1 MKARSCPRAAPDV
14 HRGGPHCTVAAALG
28 SARLLLGLLYQVRP
42 TDPATLVGVLL
53 LQVATFAAYVPAWR
67 AAAVD
72 SVTAV
77 RS

>member
-1 MKARSCPRAAPDV
+1 M
-14 HRGGPHCTVAAALG
+14 AAALG

-72 SVTAV
+72 PVTAL

>member
-1 MKARSCPRAAPDV
+1 M
-14 HRGGPHCTVAAALG
+14 AAALG
-28 SARLLLGLLYQVRP
+28 SARLLLGLGLLYQVRP

-72 SVTAV
+72 PVTAL